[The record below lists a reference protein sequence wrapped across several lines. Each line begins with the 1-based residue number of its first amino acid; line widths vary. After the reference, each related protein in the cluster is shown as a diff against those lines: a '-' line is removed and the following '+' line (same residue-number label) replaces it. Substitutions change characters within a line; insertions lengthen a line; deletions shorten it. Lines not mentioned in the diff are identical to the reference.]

1 MTVRELERP
10 PSLPRLY
17 GKAAITARGRRG
29 NVLPDSSY
37 ELRDVA
43 LDRDH
48 LGRYALVCGFR
59 QSDALPATY
68 PHVLAFPA
76 AVMLMVEPEFPFA
89 LPGLV
94 HVNNRIEQKRI
105 LTADERLTLRVRAEN
120 LRDHPR
126 GRQFDMITEVTVAG
140 EPVWTESST
149 YLRRQ
154 HQSQTKS
161 QSPQSPSPSSPSNSG
176 DSSPS
181 PARGGGQGGGL
192 RPTALWRIPRAI
204 GRRYAAVS
212 GDVNPIHL
220 NPLVARLFG
229 FRRAIAHGMWVKARC
244 LAALEGRLPDALTAE
259 VEFKSPLLLP
269 STVAFSSSLQEGA
282 WLIGVSEARSGRPHL
297 AGRISGV
304 NDGSAP

>member
-1 MTVRELERP
+1 MTVRELEQA

-17 GKAAITARGRRG
+17 GKAAITARGRQG
-29 NVLPDSSY
+29 NVLPDSGY

-43 LDRDH
+43 IDRDH

-68 PHVLAFPA
+68 PHILAFPA

-94 HVNNRIEQKRI
+94 RVNNRIEQKRI
-105 LTADERLTLRVRAEN
+105 LTADERLTLRVHAEN

-126 GRQFDMITEVTVAG
+126 GRQFDMITEATVAG

-154 HQSQTKS
+154 RQSQTKA
-161 QSPQSPSPSSPSNSG
+161 QSPQSPSPLPPSPPSHSG

-181 PARGGGQGGGL
+181 PARGGGQSGGV
-192 RPTALWRIPRAI
+192 RPTALWRIPRDI

-220 NPLVARLFG
+220 NPFVARLFG

-259 VEFKSPLLLP
+259 VEFKSPLLIP
-269 STVAFSSSLQEGA
+269 STVAFSSSFHEGA
-282 WLIGVSEARSGRPHL
+282 CLIDVSEARSGRPHL
-297 AGRISGV
+297 VGRVLS
-304 NDGSAP
+304 SS

>member
-10 PSLPRLY
+10 PSLPGLY

-37 ELRDVA
+37 QLRDVVI
-43 LDRDH
+43 DRDH

-68 PHVLAFPA
+68 PHILAFPA
-76 AVMLMVEPEFPFA
+76 AVTLMVDPEFPFA

-94 HVNNRIEQKRI
+94 HVNNRIEQKRT
-105 LTADERLTLRVRAEN
+105 LTADERLTLRVHAEN

-126 GRQFDMITEVTVAG
+126 GRQFDMITEATVAS

-149 YLRRQ
+149 YLRR
-154 HQSQTKS
+154 SSTPTKS
-161 QSPQSPSPSSPSNSG
+161 SSRQS
-176 DSSPS
+176 DPS

-192 RPTALWRIPRAI
+192 KPTALWRIPRDI

-244 LAALEGRLPDALTAE
+244 LAALEGRLPDALRAE

-269 STVAFSSSLQEGA
+269 STVAFSSSLQEEA
-282 WLIGVSEARSGRPHL
+282 WLIGVNEARSARPHL
-297 AGRISGV
+297 TGRIS
-304 NDGSAP
+304 S